1 MTPHTPI
8 AAVRS
13 VTVAFVL
20 LAGIT
25 GLAWPQYPVWTPP
38 SGTLWP
44 GETIPTFPDAK
55 PVKPIIYAPGLT
67 QEGFENR
74 WHPVWEL
81 LARQAQAQA
90 ETVPLP
96 PERPPEKPT
105 KLPEYRGSE
114 PPQKRIATPD
124 EGLCAKHGLRQVW
137 TSATHWRCRP

>member
-1 MTPHTPI
+1 MPNSPVRTTI
-8 AAVRS
+8 AS
-13 VTVAFVL
+13 VLVL
-20 LAGIT
+20 LAGCT
-25 GLAWPQYPVWTPP
+25 GLASQYPVWVPP

-90 ETVPLP
+90 QAEAIPLP
-96 PERPPEKPT
+96 PERPES
-105 KLPEYRGSE
+105 R
-114 PPQKRIATPD
+114 PPQN
-124 EGLCAKHGLRQVW
+124 RQGV
-137 TSATHWRCRP
+137 